1 MTNNK
6 NLNQTAI
13 ATATAIATTN
23 APQAVAERL
32 AKTRFFVNKK
42 TLILGK
48 AGKYLRHLQNGS
60 QDANKVKNEFYS
72 ATGVRSAFTGR
83 WLDKNNRFPM
93 TRENVEIFCAEFNRL
108 TSAK

>member
-1 MTNNK
+1 MTSNK

-13 ATATAIATTN
+13 ATATATTN
-23 APQAVAERL
+23 TPQAVAERL
-32 AKTRFFVNKK
+32 AKKPFFVDKR

-48 AGKYLRHLQNGS
+48 AGKYLRHLKNGS

-83 WLDKNNRFPM
+83 WLDKNNRFSM
-93 TRENVEIFCAEFNRL
+93 TRENVEAFCAEFNRL